1 MRSEKLEISN
11 LGLAHVQFYRLV
23 YLANGTT
30 TALAS
35 HERLC
40 ADTLNRTT
48 GCNVF
53 HRREADAAETEQVEE
68 SSCLTLMLVD
78 MVSPATHSN
87 ASVGSWQAILTP
99 ILFFLSISYCAR
111 LLTLPTTWQYVLQ
124 TLQ

>member
-1 MRSEKLEISN
+1 MRSEKLEISD

-23 YLANGTT
+23 HLANGTT

-35 HERLC
+35 HLC

-87 ASVGSWQAILTP
+87 ASVGSWQAILTL
-99 ILFFLSISYCAR
+99 ILFFVSSSYCG
-111 LLTLPTTWQYVLQ
+111 LLLVLPTN
-124 TLQ
+124 

>member
-53 HRREADAAETEQVEE
+53 HRREADAAETEQVDE

-87 ASVGSWQAILTP
+87 APVGTWQAILTL
-99 ILFFLSISYCAR
+99 ILFIVSSSYCG
-111 LLTLPTTWQYVLQ
+111 LLLVLPTN
-124 TLQ
+124 